1 MSLKNEAM
9 HLSNCPITTETTVI
23 VADSSSSNVPSQR
36 KEAAKQTL
44 YLNRI

>member
-1 MSLKNEAM
+1 MSQKNKAM
-9 HLSNCPITTETTVI
+9 HLSNYQLTTETTTI
-23 VADSSSSNVPSQR
+23 VADSSNSNVPSQR